1 MTGARFSAHF
11 LCLVALFFAFGTAGR
26 LFAQSSLGSI
36 SGNVVDASGGAVPGA
51 AVSVRNVDTGASRT
65 ATSGVTGGFTFP
77 QLLPGT
83 YAVAGELA
91 GFSPAKV
98 TNVTVSVGGDTTVKL
113 VLEPAGVQASVT
125 VSSEAPLIETTK
137 SEVSSV
143 VNEKMIQSLPTNGRN
158 FLDVVLSTPGVVK
171 DNFRVGDLVFAGQ
184 RGTLNSVVVDGAD
197 NNNTFFGQA
206 LGRTGSGRAP
216 YQFSLDS
223 VKEFQVNTNAYSAE
237 YGRAGGAVINVVTKS
252 GTNEFHGNAFYFYRD
267 QKLNAKNYFDAV
279 NGRVKAPYHFD
290 QFGATIGGP
299 IIPDKLFFF
308 ANYDGQRNQTP
319 NTVVLSI
326 PSGTP
331 NDPDTIAGIAKLTA
345 LAGNWNQ
352 QQNQDVYLLKADYEI
367 SSGQHVSLRYNK
379 QKFTGVGFES
389 SGSTVAFEHSGNS
402 LVNTDTVAGSLTSS
416 LTPTL
421 FNELRGQYA
430 KDGEPGTANIS
441 KPEANINQGGAP
453 VLTIGE
459 NFFSPRETTIKRW
472 QVADAATYL
481 FGNHTMKGGFDY
493 QHDNI
498 FNYFPGNFFGSYTF
512 QSIASF
518 NRGVPNGTGER
529 YVQAFAGAGTTG
541 PITNPNLQD
550 ISGFVQDEWRIL
562 PNLTLNAGLRYDV
575 QKIEQPSVLNT
586 DSQLVAAGLLT
597 NKIPE
602 DHNNWGPRVGIAWTP
617 KGTDR
622 TLVHA
627 GYGIFY
633 GRTTAIMIGTAH
645 SNNGINVQ
653 TLTFTGSGVPTY
665 PNAFATIPTGGTPAV
680 PTIFVFDP
688 KFQNPMVHQASA
700 GVEQVLTN
708 DMAVAVNYLYVRGK
722 DLPRSTDLN
731 IGTPAN
737 VVVPIQGDGSATVK
751 RYGSDR
757 PFSKFARVIEFQSTA
772 DSKYN
777 GLTVEVKKRYSHNWQ
792 ARLAYTLSKVTDNKP
807 DATAVVPQSGDDAKF
822 ASDPQDFGA
831 DYAPGDNDVRHRIV
845 LSGVWSPEYAGL
857 TKNPVVQW
865 LTSGWTLS
873 GVISYQT
880 GQPYS
885 LTVNGDLNND
895 GNDRNDR
902 SPGTS
907 RNSQR
912 LPSLFSV
919 DPRISR
925 HLTMGPVDVEL
936 IAEAFNVFNNKNVIG
951 LQSLQY
957 RVVTVSGQP
966 QLAANTTLLAPC
978 TGGRGCTAAIAAST
992 GPRIVQLAA
1001 KVSF

>member
-1 MTGARFSAHF
+1 MTGARVSARF
-11 LCLVALFFAFGTAGR
+11 LCLVALLFALASAGR

-51 AVSVRNVDTGASRT
+51 AVSIRNVDTGASRT
-65 ATSGVTGGFTFP
+65 ATSGVSGGFTFP
-77 QLLPGT
+77 QLPPGT
-83 YAVAGELA
+83 YAVSGELA

-137 SEVSSV
+137 TQVSSV
-143 VNEKMIQSLPTNGRN
+143 VNEKMIQALPTNGRN

-267 QKLNAKNYFDAV
+267 KQLNAKNYFDAV

-319 NTVVLSI
+319 NTVVLSV
-326 PSGTP
+326 PSSTP
-331 NDPDTIAGIAKLTA
+331 NDPDTIAGTAKLTA
-345 LAGNWNQ
+345 LAFNWNQ
-352 QQNQDVYLLKADYEI
+352 QQNQDVYLFKTDYEI
-367 SSGQHVSLRYNK
+367 SSGQHVSLRYNH
-379 QKFTGVGFES
+379 QSFTGVGFES
-389 SGSTVAFEHSGNS
+389 SGSTIAFEHSGDS
-402 LVNTDTVAGSLTSS
+402 LVKTDTVAGSLTSS
-416 LTPTL
+416 FTPTL

-430 KDGEPGTANIS
+430 KDGEPGTANSS
-441 KPEANINQGGAP
+441 KPEANINQGGTP

-518 NRGVPNGTGER
+518 NRGMPSASNEQ
-529 YVQAFAGAGTTG
+529 YVQAFPGAGTTG

-562 PNLTLNAGLRYDV
+562 PNLTFNAGLRYDL
-575 QKIEQPSVLNT
+575 QKIEQPSVLNS
-586 DSQLVAAGLLT
+586 DPQLLAAGLRT
-597 NKIPE
+597 NNIPE

-617 KGTDR
+617 KGSDR

-653 TLTFTGSGVPTY
+653 TLTFRGASVPTY
-665 PNAFATIPTGGTPAV
+665 PNVFPTIPTGGTAAV

-708 DMAVAVNYLYVRGK
+708 DMAVAVNYLFVKGN

-731 IGTPAN
+731 LGTPAN
-737 VVVPIQGDGSATVK
+737 VVVPIVGDGSATVK
-751 RYGSDR
+751 RYGNDR

-777 GLTVEVKKRYSHNWQ
+777 GMTVEIKKRFSHNWQ

-807 DATAVVPQSGDDAKF
+807 DATAVVPASGDDAKF

-845 LSGVWSPEYAGL
+845 LSGVWNTEFAGL
-857 TKNPVVQW
+857 TRNPVAQW

-895 GNDRNDR
+895 GNNRNDR
-902 SPGTS
+902 SPGTA

-919 DPRISR
+919 DPRLSR

-957 RVVTVSGQP
+957 AFANGQ
-966 QLAANTTLLAPC
+966 LTAGTTLLTPC

>member
-1 MTGARFSAHF
+1 
-11 LCLVALFFAFGTAGR
+11 VALFFAFDTAGR

-36 SGNVVDASGGAVPGA
+36 SGIVVDASGGAVPGA
-51 AVSVRNVDTGASRT
+51 AVSIRNVDTGASRT

-83 YAVAGELA
+83 YAVSAELA
-91 GFSPAKV
+91 GFSSAKV
-98 TNVTVSVGGDTTVKL
+98 TNVTVSVGGETTVKL
-113 VLEPAGVQASVT
+113 VLEPSGVQPSVT
-125 VSSEAPLIETTK
+125 VSSGAPLIETTK

-143 VNEKMIQSLPTNGRN
+143 VNEKMIQALPTNGRN

-171 DNFRVGDLVFAGQ
+171 DNFRLGDLVFAGQ

-223 VKEFQVNTNAYSAE
+223 IKEFQVNTNAYSAE

-267 QKLNAKNYFDAV
+267 KQLNAKSYFDAV
-279 NGRVKAPYHFD
+279 NGRVKAPYYFD

-308 ANYDGQRNQTP
+308 ANYDGQRNKTP

-331 NDPDTIAGIAKLTA
+331 NDPDTIAGISNLTA
-345 LAGNWNQ
+345 LAFNWNQ
-352 QQNQDVYLLKADYEI
+352 QQNQDVYLFKTDYEI
-367 SSGQHVSLRYNK
+367 SSGQHVSLRYNH
-379 QKFTGVGFES
+379 QSFTGVGFES
-389 SGSTVAFEHSGNS
+389 SGSTVAFEHSGDS

-416 LTPTL
+416 FTPTL

-430 KDGEPGTANIS
+430 KDGEPGTANS
-441 KPEANINQGGAP
+441 SRPEANINQGGSP

-481 FGNHTMKGGFDY
+481 FGTHTIKGGFDY

-562 PNLTLNAGLRYDV
+562 PNLTLNAGLRYDL
-575 QKIEQPSVLNT
+575 QKIEQPAVLNT
-586 DSQLVAAGLLT
+586 DPQLLAAGLLT
-597 NKIPE
+597 NRIPE
-602 DHNNWGPRVGIAWTP
+602 DHNNWSPRIGIAWTP
-617 KGTDR
+617 KGSDR

-653 TLTFTGSGVPTY
+653 TLTFTGSSVPTY
-665 PNAFATIPTGGTPAV
+665 PNAFTTIPTGGTPAD
-680 PTIFVFDP
+680 PSIFVFDP

-708 DMAVAVNYLYVRGK
+708 DMAVAVNYLFVKGN

-731 IGTPAN
+731 IGTPAS

-751 RYGSDR
+751 RYATDR

-777 GLTVEVKKRYSHNWQ
+777 GLTVELKKRFSHNWQ

-845 LSGVWSPEYAGL
+845 LSGVWNPEFAGL

-902 SPGTS
+902 SPGTA

-925 HLTMGPVDVEL
+925 HVAMGPVDVEL

-966 QLAANTTLLAPC
+966 QLAANTTLLTPC